1 VSRELSI
8 FYGIFDGV
16 IGMSNSRSALAGVAG
31 GGVKL
36 SSDPVFTDA
45 RSAAK
50 APDSTTGF
58 AYVNLQGVFK
68 EVFEYIGA
76 SAETRA
82 NLAPLTS
89 FFAYG
94 ARKGDVTH
102 LNGFLEIK

>member
-1 VSRELSI
+1 
-8 FYGIFDGV
+8 
-16 IGMSNSRSALAGVAG
+16 
-31 GGVKL
+31 
-36 SSDPVFTDA
+36 VFTDS

-50 APDSTTGF
+50 APSSTTGF

-68 EVFEYIGA
+68 EVFEYLGG
-76 SAETRA
+76 SDAELRA